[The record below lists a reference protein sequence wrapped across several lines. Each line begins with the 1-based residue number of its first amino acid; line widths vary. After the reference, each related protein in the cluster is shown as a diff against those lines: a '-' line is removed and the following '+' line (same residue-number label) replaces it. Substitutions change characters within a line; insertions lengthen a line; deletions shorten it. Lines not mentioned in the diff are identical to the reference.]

1 MIVKFRGILVAACF
15 IGATFAQTNQTKLK
29 IMPLGDS
36 ITEITCWRAKLW
48 ENLKA
53 NNLTDKIEFVGSQ
66 NNTQKCDTE
75 DPDFTKQHHEGHTGY
90 LAIDVAYDHIET
102 WINDTRPDIVTFML
116 GTDDIAKGRRLQD
129 VVEAYG
135 EMVHTMRHYNQYIK
149 VIVNTIVPLPAN
161 MIPVK
166 KLNDMI
172 PDWAREDN
180 TTKSPIYVNDIYPF
194 PNDFLKDGIHPNDAG
209 EDQIAS
215 GLGSLLTWII
225 NANLTGNATAPS

>member
-1 MIVKFRGILVAACF
+1 MKFRGVLAAACL
-15 IGATFAQTNQTKLK
+15 IGTALAQTNDTKLR

-36 ITEITCWRAKLW
+36 LTEIPCWRAKLW
-48 ENLKA
+48 ADLKA

-66 NNTQKCDTE
+66 NNTQECDTE
-75 DPDFTKQHHEGHTGY
+75 DPDFAKQHHEGHTGY

-102 WINDTRPDIVTFML
+102 WINDTMPDIVTFML
-116 GTDDIAKGRRLQD
+116 GTDDIAKGKRLQD

-149 VIVNTIVPLPAN
+149 VIVNTIVPLAAN

-194 PNDFLKDGIHPNDAG
+194 PNTYLKDGVYPNEDG
-209 EDQIAS
+209 EEHIAS

-225 NANLTGNATAPS
+225 NANLTGNVTEPS